1 MSQGESMRALYDLS
15 DSLVEY
21 QLLHYFSFGSLRIAS
36 VDGTVAELA
45 IAATIISLVIY
56 LCNREMADPCPEEG

>member
-1 MSQGESMRALYDLS
+1 MSQGESMRALYVLS

-21 QLLHYFSFGSLRIAS
+21 QLLHYFSFDSHRIAS
-36 VDGTVAELA
+36 VDGTVAESA
-45 IAATIISLVIY
+45 IAAAIISLVIY

>member
-21 QLLHYFSFGSLRIAS
+21 QLLHYFSFDSHRIAS
-36 VDGTVAELA
+36 VDGTVAESA
-45 IAATIISLVIY
+45 IAAAIIILAIY
-56 LCNREMADPCPEEG
+56 LCNREMVDPCPEEG